1 MGIAF
6 AYVYVA
12 APAWLA
18 VPSRKAC
25 LSSVQDKRSRATLKS
40 AVVVLPMFSCHVPM
54 LSALA
59 YTNGACA
66 RTPKGVSKKGN
77 SSRAE
82 HSTAQASGAE
92 SRRRRAA
99 SEPFQE
105 RCLHNANT
113 AAFAAALSR
122 PGTASMF
129 PTSRSEVTPAT
140 DCSLHGFMC
149 FATTHCLRRRPRSA
163 LPELG
168 KPILRLAT
176 WLACSTTQPPPE
188 RSTDLVEASA
198 RPASSSCTNVL
209 PRQLSVWSRCRKSI
223 RSSCIKR

>member
-6 AYVYVA
+6 AYVYIA

-163 LPELG
+163 LPPHRHPVRRPRG
-168 KPILRLAT
+168 AARRRLARAAGAVP
-176 WLACSTTQPPPE
+176 LHSNE
-188 RSTDLVEASA
+188 SSAS
-198 RPASSSCTNVL
+198 PASVGGL
-209 PRQLSVWSRCRKSI
+209 RVVYHHAREFQSR
-223 RSSCIKR
+223 RS